1 MSRYLSISNASF
13 IEDLCAGTYDLEVL
27 DGRGCN
33 YTETFIIEE
42 PEEIV
47 VFEVNNTLRENLDCF
62 IKIRPDEIR
71 DKQLKKNILELDV
84 LVKGEESS
92 PQRILL
98 KLQRDT
104 LLTSED
110 FWIYRSPIPK
120 VEVQQLLAL
129 KMQ

>member
-1 MSRYLSISNASF
+1 M
-13 IEDLCAGTYDLEVL
+13 TPQMMV
-27 DGRGCN
+27 
-33 YTETFIIEE
+33 
-42 PEEIV
+42 EEIV
-47 VFEVNNTLRENLDCF
+47 VFEVSNTLRENLDCF

-71 DKQLKKNILELDV
+71 DQQLKKNILELDV
-84 LVKGEESS
+84 LVKSEESS